1 MYLILFLLGF
11 VSFFVATNTK
21 GMPGWLT
28 VLLIF
33 ASLGFVIWGILG
45 FISARMGGVS
55 RDDSKMLGPEEL
67 RMMREQAEA
76 RKNAQKTINPEP

>member
-1 MYLILFLLGF
+1 MYLILFLLSF
-11 VSFFVATNTK
+11 VSFFVATNTQ

-33 ASLGFVIWGILG
+33 VSLGFMIWGILG

-76 RKNAQKTINPEP
+76 RKNAQKNANPEP